1 MPFFLE
7 RRHKRLATFLLRA
20 FSFGG
25 LFHEYFLAILDINTL
40 LDFLNTTAAQ
50 IVDGGSL
57 GFNGFVLADAIGERA
72 GFFQAPSVV
81 VTKFAG
87 VER

>member
-1 MPFFLE
+1 M
-7 RRHKRLATFLLRA
+7 LRA

-25 LFHEYFLAILDINTL
+25 LFHEYFLTILDVNSL
-40 LDFLNTTAAQ
+40 LGFLNTTAAQ

-57 GFNGFVLADAIGERA
+57 GFNGFILVDAIGERA

-81 VTKFAG
+81 VAKFAG